1 MKRQSL
7 PAKGRA
13 AVSLVRPSIPV
24 QSDLLWSKTYVWCS
38 EGSWVSQTHA
48 KFMLSCSHVAITYLN
63 AFSLFQPRFARSPMH
78 NRLQSIF
85 EFTMNSLQ
93 IDMTAD
99 FSSKVGRKPRLTVT
113 ADNLKIK
120 SPVGLV
126 YRNSLR
132 KAVKPNLFL
141 KDVLTGFVAAVM
153 EPLKCT

>member
-1 MKRQSL
+1 
-7 PAKGRA
+7 
-13 AVSLVRPSIPV
+13 
-24 QSDLLWSKTYVWCS
+24 
-38 EGSWVSQTHA
+38 
-48 KFMLSCSHVAITYLN
+48 
-63 AFSLFQPRFARSPMH
+63 MH

-113 ADNLKIK
+113 ADNLKVK
-120 SPVGLV
+120 SPAGLV

-132 KAVKPNLFL
+132 KTVKPNLFL
-141 KDVLTGFVAAVM
+141 KDVLTGFVVAVI